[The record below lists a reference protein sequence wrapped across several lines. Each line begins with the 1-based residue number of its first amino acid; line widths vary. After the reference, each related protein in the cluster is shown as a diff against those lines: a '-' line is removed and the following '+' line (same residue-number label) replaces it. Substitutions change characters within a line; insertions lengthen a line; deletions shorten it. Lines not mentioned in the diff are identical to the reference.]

1 MRNHA
6 SIKDIARLARVSV
19 STVSRVLN
27 HHPDASSDARERV
40 EKAAELLKYR
50 PNSRARQLAKK
61 TAETICL
68 VLANREVINAFHA
81 RILMGVEKYAKARGR
96 NLIFVRMD
104 YSPDI
109 PAGELA
115 LPAVIMERSAID
127 GLIVAGTNHPNLI
140 EALRS
145 LEVPFV
151 VFSNNLSTRG
161 GIDNLHSVGFDSEDG
176 TRQATEYLL
185 GLHHRN
191 IWCLADISIPWY
203 ARCYEGYAK
212 AMRQAALEPQR
223 VQLAQTD
230 SPFNYGKQG
239 AAWLLDQRLDQ
250 KLDQKLAVSAIVAGD
265 DEIALGVLATMRERG
280 LRAPENLSVVGFD
293 DLEELKYCRPALTTV
308 RVDREKVGE
317 ELAKL
322 LFERLETPRMSPVQ
336 LLLPTQ
342 LVVRETCA
350 PPPETAGKLS

>member
-1 MRNHA
+1 MKNHA

-27 HHPDASSDARERV
+27 HHPDASTEAQARV
-40 EKAAELLKYR
+40 EKAVELLKYR

-68 VLANREVINAFHA
+68 VLSNREVINAFHA
-81 RILMGVEKYAKARGR
+81 RILMGVERYAKTRGR

-104 YSPDI
+104 YLPDT
-109 PAGELA
+109 PADELA

-127 GLIVAGTNHPNLI
+127 GLIVAGTNYPNLI

-151 VFSNNLSTRG
+151 VFSNNLSTHSG
-161 GIDNLHSVGFDSEDG
+161 VDNLHSVGFDSEDG
-176 TRQATEYLL
+176 TRQATDYLQA
-185 GLHHRN
+185 LHHRD
-191 IWCLADISIPWY
+191 IWCITDISIPWY

-212 AMRQAALEPQR
+212 AMRQAALEPRR
-223 VQLAQTD
+223 VNLAQME
-230 SPFNYGKQG
+230 SPFAYGKQC
-239 AAWLLDQRLDQ
+239 AAWLLDQ
-250 KLDQKLAVSAIVAGD
+250 KLPVTAIVAGD
-265 DEIALGVLATMRERG
+265 DEIALGVLATMGERG
-280 LRAPENLSVVGFD
+280 LRSPEHLSVVGFD

-322 LFERLETPRMSPVQ
+322 LFERLETPRMPPVQ
-336 LLLPTQ
+336 LMLPTQ

-350 PPPETAGKLS
+350 PLPETAGELA

>member
-1 MRNHA
+1 MKTHA

-27 HHPDASSDARERV
+27 HHPDASPEAREKV
-40 EKAAELLKYR
+40 AKAVELLKYR

-68 VLANREVINAFHA
+68 VLSNREVINAFHA
-81 RILMGVEKYAKARGR
+81 RILMGVERYAKARGR

-104 YSPDI
+104 YSPETAVD
-109 PAGELA
+109 ELA

-127 GLIVAGTNHPNLI
+127 GLIVAGTNHLNLI
-140 EALRS
+140 EALRG
-145 LEVPFV
+145 LEIPFV
-151 VFSNNLSTRG
+151 VFSNNLSARSG
-161 GIDNLHSVGFDSEDG
+161 VDNLHSVGFDSEDG

-191 IWCLADISIPWY
+191 IWCIADISIPWY
-203 ARCYEGYAK
+203 ARCYQGYAEG
-212 AMRQAALEPQR
+212 MRQAGLEPKR
-223 VQLAQTD
+223 VNRAQGN
-230 SPFNYGKQG
+230 SPFRYGKEC
-239 AAWLLDQRLDQ
+239 AAWLLDQ
-250 KLDQKLAVSAIVAGD
+250 KLPVTAIVGGD

-280 LRAPENLSVVGFD
+280 IRVPEHLSVVGFD
-293 DLEELKYCRPALTTV
+293 DLEELQYCRPALTTV

-322 LFERLETPRMSPVQ
+322 LFERLETPSMPPVQ
-336 LLLPTQ
+336 RLLPTQ

-350 PPPETAGKLS
+350 PPPPQTTGKSF